1 MDDIAWCEAF
11 LPGVVHSFV
20 LKWQVM
26 SACFEPCMEK
36 KQYKW
41 DSFIFK
47 NITSVSL
54 SYLLLHESVW
64 YKYYVYFKTKVF
76 IISYYS

>member
-1 MDDIAWCEAF
+1 
-11 LPGVVHSFV
+11 
-20 LKWQVM
+20 
-26 SACFEPCMEK
+26 MEK
-36 KQYKW
+36 KQLKW